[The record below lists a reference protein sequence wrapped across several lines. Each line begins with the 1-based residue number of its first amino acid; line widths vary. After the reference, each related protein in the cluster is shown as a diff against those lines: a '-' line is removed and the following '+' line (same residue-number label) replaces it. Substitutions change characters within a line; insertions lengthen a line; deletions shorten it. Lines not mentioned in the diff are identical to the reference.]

1 MKTLSRTLRATPP
14 AILLA
19 FAACVDLSGVH
30 IESDCCG
37 PGGGASYTYPLTLT
51 QTDNMIRGDTARIS
65 VWATQGDPKSTWE
78 LTGPAV
84 FVLGPDTVDTRIITP
99 VDSVTM
105 RATGTGEVKVKAV
118 RASKADSATAS
129 FFVADSADVTLRI
142 AGSKDRD
149 LRVGAELVISAQ
161 LLDRTGKW
169 YRATIVWSSSDTN
182 TVTLANDIN
191 PTPFSRVVRGHAAG
205 AANVVV
211 AFGPQRDTARVRV
224 VP

>member
-1 MKTLSRTLRATPP
+1 MKTLSRTVRATPP

-19 FAACVDLSGVH
+19 FAACVDLSGVQ

-51 QTDNMIRGDTARIS
+51 QTDNMLRGDTARIS

-99 VDSVTM
+99 VDGVTM

-161 LLDRTGKW
+161 LLDR
-169 YRATIVWSSSDTN
+169 SSSDTN

-191 PTPFSRVVRGHAAG
+191 PTPFSRLVRGHAAG
-205 AANVVV
+205 VANIVVS
-211 AFGPQRDTARVRV
+211 FGPQRDTARVRV